1 MGDCLLDS
9 FVGEL
14 EGEDAGF
21 FIRFKSMLEVTNIG
35 VALGGIVG
43 LNFADSVG
51 LFVLLYAGDG
61 VVGMNFELEGQDV
74 IEDGFMVV
82 TKI

>member
-1 MGDCLLDS
+1 VGDCLLDS

-14 EGEDAGF
+14 EGKDAGF

-43 LNFADSVG
+43 LNSLIVLDY
-51 LFVLLYAGDG
+51 LFYCMRGTV
-61 VVGMNFELEGQDV
+61 
-74 IEDGFMVV
+74 
-82 TKI
+82 